1 MKKLLTLL
9 LIAFSITPFAQE
21 IKDPIPPKD
30 SLKNN
35 SLVAEENYKRYIPTF
50 APLSTNA
57 AAIQKNGDYPINMAT
72 GIPDIKILLGNARSG
87 KLNSPIYLRNHAS
100 GFKIDD
106 LASWVGWGW
115 SLDFGPTLNRA
126 VKGQADDKD
135 GTTGNNYLN
144 NPIVARDFCNSTSDY
159 QFGKAVVAGQADIKP
174 DLFSYSIFKNSG
186 KFYLGQTTSPN
197 FLMPFQPIQ
206 INKHVNANGFLTD
219 FDLINQEGVNF
230 TFGKQKNGV
239 FAHETFSMVSGSTT
253 QNHINNWLITQI
265 KAPNS
270 PDEISFD
277 YQNGGSQYSSSLS
290 YSATMYYNCVGDHY
304 QQSSNVVPVETN
316 TLSTITQTNIFK
328 ITHENGYIEFE
339 QSNPAVENRLD
350 LPNSRYLKNIKF
362 YNLVDGTYQL
372 MRTVSFHYGYFD
384 GVNEKRL
391 KLESVTINEDYD
403 DEGETYSFDYFTNT
417 FSWNTTDSYR
427 LKQDYFG
434 YFNGKPNTHLIG
446 VGSYN
451 SINIYQGAADRSTVD
466 TYSKEGVLK
475 KITYPTKGYTEF
487 DYENNKYDFNGTTK
501 LAGGLRVKSIKSTA
515 GLSTQPILKRYTYG
529 IGTVNEIGK
538 FTTNWFPENA
548 AVPQI
553 LNLRYLSISV
563 GGDAT
568 ATQAILSQNGF
579 LDADT
584 YDQAPLYYTHVNEY
598 FEDAAATVKNGHNE
612 YVYDFRPDL
621 QIESQGYFSRSVKPW
636 LRGNL
641 VSKKT
646 YNSNNTLVES
656 TINSYN
662 DFDAKAS
669 ELPIGAGIVSP
680 NVLEGGGS
688 GDGFITACTN
698 NPDFFSN
705 FPTMVY
711 DRLYYQTG
719 SRVLEKSTIVMD
731 GVTTEQNHYYD
742 GNMMLNKTESLDSY
756 TNHKLIEETKYPI
769 DASYNGNAV
778 VTEMR
783 ARNMLD
789 SPLETEEYENL
800 NGTTNPIYKQKNIFA
815 EFNGS
820 NARGLTKNI
829 LQSQIQVA
837 PNGGSLETR
846 VEFPEYDN
854 AGNPLEYKVDGFP
867 TALLWGYGSNEL
879 VGLVKNSTKSEV
891 GAELT
896 AANIDLADFSVT
908 TLIPAQIA
916 KLSNFRNALPNAQAS
931 WFAHIPHVGM
941 SEMVGING
949 LKTTFEFDVMQRFKL
964 SKDHEGNLLNFNAYN
979 FGTNPK
985 ITSSVFRT
993 ETTNNDDASN
1003 HTKANITTTYFD
1015 GLGNEVQK
1023 VGLKLSPNLNDIVSN
1038 SIELD
1043 LYGRA
1048 FKSYLPAPAT
1058 TGTGA
1063 YQADPQ
1069 SLGNTFYGDDRPF
1082 SQVLVYENS
1091 PLNREK
1097 ETIGAGKIWNDNNK
1111 KITHFYESAGTDVR
1125 YYYLDGSN
1133 NIKKSG
1139 NFPANSLFK
1148 KRTKDEE
1155 EHETISITDKRG
1167 RLIQSQQQ
1175 DATGYITTYYIYD
1188 GAGRTRAVIQPE
1200 GYELDSDIDNG
1211 SDAWNRWVFFFKY
1224 DTRGRNFEKKVPGA
1238 EIEEYV
1244 FDKRDR
1250 KIMSQDGFQRH
1261 YKTDPLN
1268 AGEAESPQWV
1278 FYKFDAFDRLVYSGL
1293 KASSSNRSDLQT
1305 AANSVTGLGET
1316 INGTEP
1322 FYSLGTTYPSVSAG
1336 EIKFT
1341 NLFDTYSWKPSA
1353 LDYLAG
1359 ETAITPYS
1367 DAKGFLTGVY
1377 ARSSIDNA
1385 WLKTASYYDTKSREI
1400 QSRNNNHISGAW
1412 IETNTKEYNFAG
1424 DVLVNKILHKKN
1436 GAGDTEETIKESNHN
1451 NYDLASRL
1459 VSNFHKINDIQQNI
1473 GEYKSDELG
1482 RLQIKNIGVGGSSTT
1497 LANGLWNNTNSWA
1510 NFQLPSLNN
1519 TVTINHNITVPPNYE
1534 GYAGMLI
1541 MGNATML
1548 MEQDSKITLGNNQTN
1563 SLLQKIDFKYHIRGG
1578 LLGVNLNGTTPSVAN
1593 DNDLF
1598 SFGLTHGFDG
1608 NITAQNWKDKAANQ
1622 DRSWA
1627 YAYDPANRISSAT
1640 YSPSGTY
1647 TVSGITY
1654 DKNGNI
1660 KTMNRNAVDAL
1671 SYDYTNS
1678 GNQLQKV
1685 TDGTTG
1691 NTDVGDFRDGNTAG
1705 SDYEYY
1711 TDGSLKV
1718 DKNKGISLIEYDPF
1732 LKKINKVSFTN
1743 GKWIIFRY
1751 SGNGTLI
1758 QRENSDSEKWDYTNG
1773 LIYKGGVPYQMNTNE
1788 GRAVWNGTSWEYE
1801 YEYRDIWGNLR
1812 LTYKNQSGVAAATQ
1826 SADYDIFGYEF
1837 NKQTQAKSNFYK
1849 YQKQE
1854 RVEDFGLNIDLF
1866 KFRPSDS
1873 QIGRFWMID
1882 PLASDYAYNS
1892 PYNLQENKFGL
1903 GVELEGKELSEFF
1916 KGFNNALREDII
1928 PFSQSAN
1935 RSFESN
1941 NYSLG
1946 KSAGHIGAAIFG
1958 VAEIIVGGTGD
1969 AGAAVGTV
1977 GSAGLATPVT
1987 APLAIGATALIG
1999 HGLSVVGKA
2008 VSNLN
2013 SSGEKTH
2020 QTYTKPDKNGG
2031 KPYSGKTSGTGTP
2044 EENIAKRDQGHHMDK
2059 KGFGK
2064 AVLDKSS
2071 KSSDAIRGREQNLID
2086 NNGGS
2091 KSTGGTSGNQN
2102 NSIGPKNKNAEK
2114 YKQAAEKEFGN

>member
-719 SRVLEKSTIVMD
+719 SRVLEKSTIVRD

-1111 KITHFYESAGTDVR
+1111 KVTHFYESAGTDVR
-1125 YYYLDGSN
+1125 YYYLDGLN

-1139 NFPANSLFK
+1139 TFPANSLFK
-1148 KRTKDEE
+1148 KRTVDEE
-1155 EHETISITDKRG
+1155 SHETISITDKRG

-1211 SDAWNRWVFFFKY
+1211 TAAWNRWVFFYKY

-1336 EIKFT
+1336 EIKFS

-1359 ETAITPYS
+1359 ETSITPYS

-1424 DVLVNKILHKKN
+1424 DVLINKILHKKN
-1436 GAGDTEETIKESNHN
+1436 GAGNTEETIKESNHN
-1451 NYDLASRL
+1451 NFDLASRL

-1534 GYAGMLI
+1534 GFAGLLVV
-1541 MGNATML
+1541 GNATML

-1578 LLGVNLNGTTPSVAN
+1578 LLGVNLDGTSPSVAN

-1598 SFGLTHGFDG
+1598 SFGLNHGFDG
-1608 NITAQNWKDKAANQ
+1608 NITTQSWKDKAANQ
-1622 DRSWA
+1622 DRSWG

-1647 TVSGITY
+1647 TVSGISY

-1660 KTMNRNAVDAL
+1660 KTMNRAGVDAL

-1691 NTDVGDFRDGNTAG
+1691 NTDVGDFRDGNTTG
-1705 SDYEYY
+1705 NDYEYY
-1711 TDGSLKV
+1711 LDGSLKV

-1732 LKKINKVSFTN
+1732 LKKVNKVSFSN
-1743 GKWIIFRY
+1743 GKWIKFEY
-1751 SGNGTLI
+1751 SGNGSLI
-1758 QRENSDSEKWDYTNG
+1758 KRINSDGEYWDYTNG

-1788 GRAVWNGTSWEYE
+1788 GRAVWNGSVWEYE
-1801 YEYRDIWGNLR
+1801 YEYRDHLGDLR
-1812 LTYKNQSGVAAATQ
+1812 LSYKNENGLPKIVQQSTNDPWGWEVKGLSSMTAGNTTQ
-1826 SADYDIFGYEF
+1826 
-1837 NKQTQAKSNFYK
+1837 NNF
-1849 YQKQE
+1849 
-1854 RVEDFGLNIDLF
+1854 RFLNRESVFETGWVNLNNRMVDPQL
-1866 KFRPSDS
+1866 
-1873 QIGRFWMID
+1873 GRFISQDKMGEEGGQESLSLYQYGWNNPVLKPD
-1882 PLASDYAYNS
+1882 PDGNCPTCPLALAGGIIG
-1892 PYNLQENKFGL
+1892 GL
-1903 GVELEGKELSEFF
+1903 
-1916 KGFNNALREDII
+1916 
-1928 PFSQSAN
+1928 
-1935 RSFESN
+1935 
-1941 NYSLG
+1941 
-1946 KSAGHIGAAIFG
+1946 
-1958 VAEIIVGGTGD
+1958 VGGGIEI
-1969 AGAAVGTV
+1969 GSQLYNGGKVSNWGAVG
-1977 GSAGLATPVT
+1977 
-1987 APLAIGATALIG
+1987 GATAQGAITGAVAGFTGGASLAITIG
-1999 HGLSVVGKA
+1999 ASAGANVVGLS
-2008 VSNLN
+2008 
-2013 SSGEKTH
+2013 
-2020 QTYTKPDKNGG
+2020 
-2031 KPYSGKTSGTGTP
+2031 
-2044 EENIAKRDQGHHMDK
+2044 
-2059 KGFGK
+2059 
-2064 AVLDKSS
+2064 
-2071 KSSDAIRGREQNLID
+2071 LIH
-2086 NNGGS
+2086 
-2091 KSTGGTSGNQN
+2091 
-2102 NSIGPKNKNAEK
+2102 I
-2114 YKQAAEKEFGN
+2114 

>member
-9 LIAFSITPFAQE
+9 FVAFSITPFAQE
-21 IKDPIPPKD
+21 IKNPIPPKD

-35 SLVAEENYKRYIPTF
+35 SLVAEDNYKRYIPTF
-50 APLSTNA
+50 APLSPNA

-106 LASWVGWGW
+106 LASWVGWGF

-219 FDLINQEGVNF
+219 FDLVNQEGVNF
-230 TFGKQKNGV
+230 TFGKQKNGA
-239 FAHETFSMVSGSTT
+239 FAHETFSMASGSTT

-391 KLESVTINEDYD
+391 KLESIAINEDYG

-568 ATQAILSQNGF
+568 ATQAIFSQNGF

-598 FEDAAATVKNGHNE
+598 FEDVAATVKNGYNAYE
-612 YVYDFRPDL
+612 YDFRPDL

-669 ELPIGAGIVSP
+669 ELQIGAGIVSP

-719 SRVLEKSTIVMD
+719 SRVLEKSTIVRD

-742 GNMMLNKTESLDSY
+742 DNMMLKKTESLDSY

-769 DASYNGNAV
+769 DPSYNGDAV
-778 VTEMR
+778 ATKMR

-789 SPLETEEYENL
+789 APLETEEYENL
-800 NGTTNPIYKQKNIFA
+800 DGTINPIYKQKNVFA
-815 EFNGS
+815 EFSGS
-820 NARGLTKNI
+820 NARGLTNNI
-829 LQSQIQVA
+829 LQSQIQIA

-846 VEFPEYDN
+846 VEFTQYDT

-879 VGLVKNSTKSEV
+879 VGLIKNSTKSEV
-891 GAELT
+891 SAELT
-896 AANIDLADFSVT
+896 GASIDLADFSVT
-908 TLIPAQIA
+908 TLIPAQIT
-916 KLSNFRNALPNAQAS
+916 KLSNFRNALPDAQVS
-931 WFAHIPHVGM
+931 WFANIPHVGM
-941 SEMVGING
+941 SEVVGING
-949 LKTTFEFDVMQRFKL
+949 IKTTFEFDAMQRFKL
-964 SKDHEGNLLNFNAYN
+964 SKDHEGNLLNFNEYN
-979 FGTNPK
+979 FGANPK

-993 ETTNNDDASN
+993 ETTSNDDASN

-1015 GLGNEVQK
+1015 GLGNEIQK
-1023 VGLKLSPNLNDIVSN
+1023 VVIKLSPTLNDIVSS

-1043 LYGRA
+1043 LYDRA
-1048 FKSYLPAPAT
+1048 FKSYLPAPVT

-1063 YQADPQ
+1063 YQENPQ
-1069 SLGNTFYGDDRPF
+1069 ALGNTFYGDDRPF
-1082 SQVLVYENS
+1082 SQVLAYENS

-1111 KITHFYESAGTDVR
+1111 KVTHFYESAGTDVR
-1125 YYYLDGSN
+1125 YYYLDGLN

-1139 NFPANSLFK
+1139 TFPANSLFK

-1175 DATGYITTYYIYD
+1175 DASGYITTYYIYD

-1200 GYELDSDIDNG
+1200 GYELDADINNG
-1211 SDAWNRWVFFFKY
+1211 SAEWNRWVFFYKY
-1224 DTRGRNFEKKVPGA
+1224 DTRSRLFEKKVPGA

-1261 YKTDPLN
+1261 YKANPLN
-1268 AGEAESPQWV
+1268 TGAAETPQWV
-1278 FYKFDAFDRLVYSGL
+1278 FYKFDAFERLVYSGL
-1293 KASSSNRSDLQT
+1293 KASSSSRSDLQT
-1305 AANSVTGLGET
+1305 AANQIGSLGE
-1316 INGTEP
+1316 IRGGTAP
-1322 FYSLGTTYPSVSAG
+1322 YYSLSLTYPSVSDT
-1336 EIKFT
+1336 EIKHLTF
-1341 NLFDTYSWKPSA
+1341 FDDYNNWRTPSS
-1353 LDYLAG
+1353 LSFNSG
-1359 ETAITPYS
+1359 ETATTPYS

-1412 IETNTKEYNFAG
+1412 IETNTKEYNFVG

-1451 NYDLASRL
+1451 NFDLASRL

-1497 LANGLWNNTNSWA
+1497 LANGLWNNTDSWA

-1519 TVTINHNITVPPNYE
+1519 TVAINHNITVPPNYE
-1534 GYAGMLI
+1534 GFAGMLI
-1541 MGNATML
+1541 MGNANML
-1548 MEQDSKITLGNNQTN
+1548 LENGSKITLGNNQTN

-1578 LLGVNLNGTTPSVAN
+1578 L
-1593 DNDLF
+1593 F
-1598 SFGLTHGFDG
+1598 R
-1608 NITAQNWKDKAANQ
+1608 WK
-1622 DRSWA
+1622 
-1627 YAYDPANRISSAT
+1627 
-1640 YSPSGTY
+1640 
-1647 TVSGITY
+1647 
-1654 DKNGNI
+1654 
-1660 KTMNRNAVDAL
+1660 
-1671 SYDYTNS
+1671 
-1678 GNQLQKV
+1678 
-1685 TDGTTG
+1685 
-1691 NTDVGDFRDGNTAG
+1691 
-1705 SDYEYY
+1705 
-1711 TDGSLKV
+1711 
-1718 DKNKGISLIEYDPF
+1718 
-1732 LKKINKVSFTN
+1732 
-1743 GKWIIFRY
+1743 
-1751 SGNGTLI
+1751 
-1758 QRENSDSEKWDYTNG
+1758 
-1773 LIYKGGVPYQMNTNE
+1773 
-1788 GRAVWNGTSWEYE
+1788 
-1801 YEYRDIWGNLR
+1801 
-1812 LTYKNQSGVAAATQ
+1812 
-1826 SADYDIFGYEF
+1826 
-1837 NKQTQAKSNFYK
+1837 
-1849 YQKQE
+1849 
-1854 RVEDFGLNIDLF
+1854 
-1866 KFRPSDS
+1866 
-1873 QIGRFWMID
+1873 
-1882 PLASDYAYNS
+1882 
-1892 PYNLQENKFGL
+1892 
-1903 GVELEGKELSEFF
+1903 
-1916 KGFNNALREDII
+1916 
-1928 PFSQSAN
+1928 
-1935 RSFESN
+1935 
-1941 NYSLG
+1941 
-1946 KSAGHIGAAIFG
+1946 
-1958 VAEIIVGGTGD
+1958 
-1969 AGAAVGTV
+1969 
-1977 GSAGLATPVT
+1977 
-1987 APLAIGATALIG
+1987 
-1999 HGLSVVGKA
+1999 
-2008 VSNLN
+2008 
-2013 SSGEKTH
+2013 
-2020 QTYTKPDKNGG
+2020 
-2031 KPYSGKTSGTGTP
+2031 
-2044 EENIAKRDQGHHMDK
+2044 
-2059 KGFGK
+2059 
-2064 AVLDKSS
+2064 
-2071 KSSDAIRGREQNLID
+2071 
-2086 NNGGS
+2086 
-2091 KSTGGTSGNQN
+2091 
-2102 NSIGPKNKNAEK
+2102 
-2114 YKQAAEKEFGN
+2114 